1 MGLQVF
7 ADIIRQLDNCIVNLS
22 NMARKCRDQFSIEK
36 KFKYTCIS
44 GPIYLRQPRHTCVIN
59 LNKLEQKIFHIMGI
73 FL

>member
-1 MGLQVF
+1 MGLQG
-7 ADIIRQLDNCIVNLS
+7 IVNLS

-59 LNKLEQKIFHIMGI
+59 LNKLERTQIKKSSI
-73 FL
+73 